1 MHLIRGGGGMEADW
15 FEFPTGIE
23 PFSMFSFKKRERA
36 ARTSKVDKAGL
47 SNGAQFPHCQT
58 EQGD

>member
-1 MHLIRGGGGMEADW
+1 MEADW

-23 PFSMFSFKKRERA
+23 PFSLFSFKIRERA
-36 ARTSKVDKAGL
+36 ALTSKVDKAGL
-47 SNGAQFPHCQT
+47 SNGVQFPHCQT

>member
-1 MHLIRGGGGMEADW
+1 MEADW

-47 SNGAQFPHCQT
+47 SNGVQFPHYQT